1 MKRRMTR
8 IELLRFVGGDE
19 SLLELL
25 CAEGWVQRA
34 RPDED
39 ELEAARIAHT
49 LMHELDVN
57 WPGVEI
63 ILRMRSEM
71 LDMRRQVAELL
82 ELLRKGES

>member
-8 IELLRFVGGDE
+8 VELLRFVGGDE
-19 SLLELL
+19 DLLDLL
-25 CAEGWVQRA
+25 CEEGWVQPV

-39 ELEAARIAHT
+39 ELEAARLAHT

-63 ILRMRSEM
+63 ILRMRTEM
-71 LDMRRQVAELL
+71 LQMRRQIAELL
-82 ELLRKGES
+82 EMLKDS